1 MTYFFDRKEPFT
13 ARRGRV
19 EGRAKVTGKAKYSA
33 EYELPNL
40 AHGVMVG
47 STVSAGRIKSLRLDD
62 ALAVPGVIDILSY
75 WNKPSVPGFE
85 DVEKREKIWI
95 TLPLFY
101 TDTIYHNDQYIAM
114 VVAETLEDAT
124 YAASLIE
131 AEYEEQPFTVDFR
144 EEMAKIPLKEKGTER
159 GSTDAWQNAPH
170 IIDEEYTIAM
180 EVHNPMEPHATIA
193 QWEGP
198 DKLTLY
204 DKNQG
209 VNRVQSVV
217 GQVFDLPS
225 ENIHVISEFVGGGFG
240 AGLRVWPH
248 TVGAAMAARQVNR
261 PVKVVLTRPQMFT
274 QVGFRPE
281 SWQRIVLAADREGKF
296 LGTLHQ
302 SKHTSSDLS
311 DFSDGITRVTR
322 KIYGFENVKTEE
334 AIVPLRIPV
343 PTWMRGPGDASGCF
357 AMESAIDQLCYELK
371 MDPVAIRLKNIAPYQ
386 METGNPWSSH
396 FLNECIERGA
406 EQIGWEDRP
415 AEPATLQQDG
425 WYIGYGH
432 AVGLWNAGRGRASA
446 SVELSADGILTVR
459 SAMTD
464 IGTGTGQGMMNVAH
478 NRTGMPRDLIRV
490 EVGNSNL
497 PPAGSQG
504 GSTGMASVSAA
515 VVAACELL
523 LEKLAPLLESTFEVV
538 ARPEDIRLSAKG
550 ILYQGETYPYALLL
564 GRVIA
569 DNIRVEATVKP
580 GEERDKYGFVSSAAH
595 FCKVRVHPK
604 TGRVK
609 IERFVSVADG
619 GTIINEKA
627 AANQI
632 IGAVMGGIGMAL
644 LEKQEIDHASGRLI
658 GNDFAG
664 YHFAVNASAPIVEVS
679 FINKPDPHIN
689 PSGAKGIGEV
699 GLIGNAAAIA
709 NAIYNATGKR
719 LRDLPIT
726 PDKVLLELAES

>member
-1 MTYFFDRKEPFT
+1 MTNFFDQKGPFT
-13 ARRGRV
+13 PRRGRV

-33 EYELPNL
+33 EYDLPKL
-40 AHGVMVG
+40 AYGVMVG
-47 STVSAGRIKSLRLDD
+47 STIAAGRIRSLQLDD

-85 DVEKREKIWI
+85 NPEKREKIWI
-95 TLPLFY
+95 TLPLFF
-101 TDTIYHNDQYIAM
+101 TDTIYHNDQYIAL

-124 YAASLIE
+124 YAASLVQ
-131 AEYEEQPFTVDFR
+131 ADYEEIAFSVDFK
-144 EEMAKIPLKEKGTER
+144 EKMDEVPLEEKGTER
-159 GSTDAWQNAPH
+159 GSFQAWQSAPH

-180 EVHNPMEPHATIA
+180 EVHNPMEPHATLA
-193 QWEGP
+193 HWEGP

-209 VNRVQSVV
+209 VNSVQRIV
-217 GQVFDLPS
+217 GQVFDMPG

-248 TVGAAMAARQVNR
+248 TIGAAMAARQLDR

-281 SWQRIVLAADREGKF
+281 SWQRIVLGADREGKF

-302 SKHTSSDLS
+302 SKHTSSELS
-311 DFSDGITRVTR
+311 EFSDGITRVTR
-322 KIYGFENVKTEE
+322 KIYGFEHVKTEE
-334 AIVPLRIPV
+334 AIVPLHIPV

-357 AMESAIDQLCYELK
+357 AMESAIDQLCYEMS
-371 MDPVAIRLKNIAPYQ
+371 MDPVEIRLKNIAPYQ

-396 FLNECIERGA
+396 YLNECIERGA
-406 EQIGWEDRP
+406 RQIGWDQRP
-415 AEPATLQQDG
+415 TEPATLREGD
-425 WYIGYGH
+425 WLVGYGH

-446 SVELSADGILTVR
+446 SAELSSEGILTVR

-464 IGTGTGQGMMNVAH
+464 IGTGTGQGMLNVAH

-490 EVGNSNL
+490 EVGNSAL
-497 PPAGSQG
+497 PRAGSQG

-515 VVAACELL
+515 VVAACEALF
-523 LEKLAPLLESTFEVV
+523 EKIAPFLPGTDGATLDRTQLQ
-538 ARPEDIRLSAKG
+538 LSA
-550 ILYQGETYPYALLL
+550 QGVIYAGKTLSYRDLMEQAGVESL
-564 GRVIA
+564 A
-569 DNIRVEATVKP
+569 VEASVKP

-619 GTIINEKA
+619 GKIINEKA

-726 PDKVLLELAES
+726 PDRVLMAERAL